1 MDIVEHRRYI
11 NFENW
16 SALKKS
22 TPEGYRVKE
31 EKTTVDCTGMRFHT
45 TTWDLVLNSGD
56 IDAPQHSRALAEL
69 CSLYWYPL
77 YSFARYKGFSEDDA
91 KDLTQ
96 SFFLHLLEKT
106 GLKQAH
112 PHRGRFRSFLLAC
125 FQNHMSTHR
134 EYASAGKRG
143 GGHVLMS
150 LDAQEVKELH
160 GLEPVDDLT
169 AQTVFDAR
177 WATILLDRVMVR
189 ISEEYRRQS
198 KASAFEL
205 LRMHL
210 NLKGDETSV
219 SYERSAKQLGLSLA
233 AVKTQVCRMRKRFAA
248 FLRDEVAKT
257 VFDPSDIDAEIH
269 ALYDALVATE
279 GRLEE

>member
-1 MDIVEHRRYI
+1 
-11 NFENW
+11 
-16 SALKKS
+16 
-22 TPEGYRVKE
+22 VKE
-31 EKTTVDCTGMRFHT
+31 KKPTGDYTGTRFHT
-45 TTWDLVLNSGD
+45 TSWDLVLNSGD
-56 IDAPQHSRALAEL
+56 VDAPEHSQALAEL

-77 YSFARYKGFSEDDA
+77 YTFARYKGFSDDDA

-96 SFFLHLLEKT
+96 SFFLHLLEKA

-134 EYASAGKRG
+134 QYASAEKRG
-143 GGHVLMS
+143 GGQALIS
-150 LDAQEVKELH
+150 LDAQDAKEGY

-169 AQTVFDAR
+169 AETIFDAR

-198 KASAFEL
+198 KETAFEML
-205 LRMHL
+205 HMYLD
-210 NLKGDETSV
+210 LKGEETSA
-219 SYERSAKQLGLSLA
+219 SYQESAKQLGMSLA
-233 AVKTQVCRMRKRFAA
+233 AVKTQICRMRRRFAA
-248 FLRDEVAKT
+248 FLREEVANT
-257 VFDPSDIDAEIH
+257 VLDPADIDAEIH

-279 GRLEE
+279 GRLEG